1 VNLPA
6 ALFRYRVAVMVLLH
20 VIGFFTPWDY
30 FTGGSHGTLW
40 LAAST
45 WLGRTGWLSL
55 EAATLTVTLLGLACL
70 LMGTLLR
77 LWGTA
82 HLGAHIMRGTA
93 MQGDQLVAA
102 GPYAYL
108 RNPLYLGTWFISL
121 ATALLMPPDGALLF
135 LVAYSGF
142 LLFLI
147 AAEETFLANRLG
159 ETYMLYRQHVP
170 RLLPNLHR
178 KGSAPAEPDWLR
190 AMLHETYPIGFTLCF
205 AIFAWRYNARILIQC
220 LLICYGFSLVMRAL
234 TGTVKD
240 TTSV

>member
-1 VNLPA
+1 
-6 ALFRYRVAVMVLLH
+6 MVLLH
-20 VIGFFTPWDY
+20 GIGFFAPWEY
-30 FTGGSHGTLW
+30 VTGGGHGTLW
-40 LAAST
+40 LVAST
-45 WLGRTGWLSL
+45 VLGRTGWFGL

-93 MQGDQLVAA
+93 MHGERLVAA

-108 RNPLYLGTWFISL
+108 RHPLYLGTWLISL

-142 LLFLI
+142 LLFLMT
-147 AAEETFLANRLG
+147 AEETFLANRLG
-159 ETYMLYRQHVP
+159 ETYLRYHRDVP
-170 RLLPNLHR
+170 RLLPNLR
-178 KGSAPAEPDWLR
+178 RQGPAPVQPDWLR
-190 AMLHETYPIGFTLCF
+190 AMLNETYPVGFTLCF

-220 LLICYGFSLVMRAL
+220 LLICYGFSLVLRAL